1 MIEYIQQDISTITR
15 GVVAHGVNCQ
25 GVMGSGVAAA
35 LRRKYPQI
43 FTVYK
48 LICDMHTKNPEWMLG
63 MVDVVDIN
71 RGVDPDLFI
80 VNCFTQERYGRDGQK
95 YANLDAVAGSLERCF
110 GLAQGF
116 ALPLFVPKIGCGLGG
131 LSWENE
137 VEPVVQ
143 KLADKYG
150 MVVHVC
156 TL

>member
-1 MIEYIQQDISTITR
+1 MITYVNKDITTVER
-15 GVVAHGVNCQ
+15 GIVAHGVNCQ

-48 LICDMHTKNPEWMLG
+48 LICDMYTKNPDWMLG
-63 MVDVVDIN
+63 LVDIVDIN
-71 RGVDPDLFI
+71 RGLDPDLFI

-95 YANLDAVAGSLERCF
+95 YADLDAVASSLERCF
-110 GLAQGF
+110 GLAQGL
-116 ALPLFVPKIGCGLGG
+116 ALPLFIPKIGCGLGG
-131 LSWENE
+131 LSWETE